1 MQTVVFT
8 LSIQLENMWYTVE
21 ADFQHDVG
29 TTYLNPFLSSDN
41 NNNLNV
47 NTLQRILNYK
57 S

>member
-21 ADFQHDVG
+21 ADFQHEVG